1 MEHHLFRK
9 SETGDQ
15 HRNATVSRAARV
27 KDSSIKTKASSI
39 QTRRITMA
47 ASVKPRRAR
56 RGFVASIL
64 VGLVTPLLAAA
75 PAMSATKAQPVSF
88 AGAGGLTLQ
97 GWLYE
102 QAHTGQQPAVV
113 AMHGCSGLTED
124 GKPSERHEDWGQR
137 LSGQGFVVLFPDSFG
152 SRGLGPQCKVSDREV
167 RPSNERVDDA
177 KAALAYL
184 AARANVKPQS
194 ISLMGWSNGGSTV
207 LYTVEPKHAPRS
219 GPDFAKAVAFYP
231 GCRVPLETGL
241 WKTRM
246 PLLVLIG
253 AADDWT
259 AAPPCADLIAA
270 AKASGAIADIVTYP
284 NAYHDF
290 DHPNLPI
297 HTIDGLAFTASGTG
311 QVHTGT
317 NPAAR
322 ADAIMRVPAFL
333 AR

>member
-1 MEHHLFRK
+1 
-9 SETGDQ
+9 
-15 HRNATVSRAARV
+15 
-27 KDSSIKTKASSI
+27 
-39 QTRRITMA
+39 MA
-47 ASVKPRRAR
+47 AAAKPRRAR
-56 RGFVASIL
+56 RFIFASIL
-64 VGLVTPLLAAA
+64 VGLVTPLVSAV
-75 PAMSATKAQPVSF
+75 PAMSVTKPQPVSF
-88 AGAGGLTLQ
+88 AGAGGLMLQ

-102 QAHTGQQPAVV
+102 QAQSGQPAVV

-124 GKPSERHEDWGQR
+124 GKPSQRHEDWGQR
-137 LSGQGFVVLFPDSFG
+137 LSAQGFVVLFPDSFG

-167 RPSNERVDDA
+167 RPSKERVDDA
-177 KAALAYL
+177 KAGLAYL
-184 AARANVKPQS
+184 ASRTNVRPQS
-194 ISLMGWSNGGSTV
+194 ISLIGWSNGGSTV
-207 LYTVEPKHAPRS
+207 LYTVEPKHAPGS

-241 WKTRM
+241 WRTRM

-259 AAPPCADLIAA
+259 AALPCVDLIAA
-270 AKASGAIADIVTYP
+270 AKTSGAIADIVTYP

-322 ADAIMRVPAFL
+322 ADAIARVPAFL
-333 AR
+333 AH